1 MIRQGEA
8 AFVDNGAWTALA
20 LSRNPPHEAARE
32 QWELLAAPPRA
43 RSSPKAMAPPAAG
56 PTTRRKSIL
65 RSITFQGRPPLPKTS
80 MLQRRVLFQALQD
93 MLDQFEHLQEM
104 ISADGNEITL
114 RAGVASIVLKKD
126 GTITITGKDI
136 TIRGSGKVSV
146 RADGDLA
153 LKGSRILDN

>member
-1 MIRQGEA
+1 
-8 AFVDNGAWTALA
+8 
-20 LSRNPPHEAARE
+20 
-32 QWELLAAPPRA
+32 
-43 RSSPKAMAPPAAG
+43 
-56 PTTRRKSIL
+56 
-65 RSITFQGRPPLPKTS
+65 

-114 RAGVASIVLKKD
+114 RAGAASIVLRKD
-126 GTITITGKDI
+126 GAITITGKDI

-153 LKGSRILDN
+153 LKGSRVLDN